1 MGGNEVLNDSRVVS
15 SCRSMDYPQAAQ
27 AILPKTA
34 ELERKNLPKS
44 FNINNGSSRNRS
56 GRSGF

>member
-15 SCRSMDYPQAAQ
+15 SCRSMDSPQAAQ

-34 ELERKNLPKS
+34 ELERQILPKS
-44 FNINNGSSRNRS
+44 FNINNGSSQNSS